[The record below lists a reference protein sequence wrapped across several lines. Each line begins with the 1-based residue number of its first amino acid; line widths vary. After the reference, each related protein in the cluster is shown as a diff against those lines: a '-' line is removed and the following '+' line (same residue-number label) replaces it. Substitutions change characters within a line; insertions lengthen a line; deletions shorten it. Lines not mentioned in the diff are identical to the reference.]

1 MTWRIRSP
9 ELSLGPCGSRWPR
22 AAHSHTPL
30 RGTVAVPPT
39 RIEGS
44 QTIFLYAEEI
54 TGEFLGEMKSIE
66 QGIAAL
72 RSSLS
77 PRERVG

>member
-1 MTWRIRSP
+1 
-9 ELSLGPCGSRWPR
+9 
-22 AAHSHTPL
+22 
-30 RGTVAVPPT
+30 VPPT